1 MHFLLGNPESTILE
15 RVKMK
20 SFSEIQIKE
29 LQIVKQYFNIWN
41 FYLGVYFEEI
51 FQQAT

>member
-1 MHFLLGNPESTILE
+1 MHFLLGNPEKHHFRKSENEELFENSNKRATI
-15 RVKMK
+15 VN
-20 SFSEIQIKE
+20 
-29 LQIVKQYFNIWN
+29 QYFNIWN